1 MTHYYVTWLIDMAR
15 WYVPWLI
22 PMSQVVV
29 GGVIPEQDYAQ
40 LYDAGVIS
48 IFGPG
53 TKITAA
59 VVEVVEKLIPE

>member
-1 MTHYYVTWLIDMAR
+1 
-15 WYVPWLI
+15 
-22 PMSQVVV
+22 MSQVVV

-59 VVEVVEKLIPE
+59 VVEVVGKLIPE